1 MQTILSSRAP
11 AGVAAQSSRMTAVPL
26 RLPQNNI
33 RAVATQQSRRLS
45 VISQAIEGESSSS
58 SYVVKLSHCI

>member
-1 MQTILSSRAP
+1 MHTILSSRAP

-26 RLPQNNI
+26 RLPQSNI

-45 VISQAIEGESSSS
+45 VISQAIEGE
-58 SYVVKLSHCI
+58 